1 MKEKRNRKVDVH
13 TIHIF
18 KNLQRIDTGE
28 NVWQATKH
36 PTMQGS
42 FCLTKFFLVEETK
55 KLKSKLVTLI
65 SNISISEKKGT
76 QRFCIVILPTDILVL
91 IPR

>member
-1 MKEKRNRKVDVH
+1 MKEKRKSKVDVH
-13 TIHIF
+13 TIHNF

-55 KLKSKLVTLI
+55 
-65 SNISISEKKGT
+65 N
-76 QRFCIVILPTDILVL
+76 
-91 IPR
+91 